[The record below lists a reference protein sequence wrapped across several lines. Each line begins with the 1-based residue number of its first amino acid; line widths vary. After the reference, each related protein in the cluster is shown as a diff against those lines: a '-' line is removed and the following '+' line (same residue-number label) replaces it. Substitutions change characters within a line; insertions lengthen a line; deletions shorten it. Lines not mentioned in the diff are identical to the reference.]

1 MLFRL
6 YEIMTPREVSDRWG
20 ITPDTLR
27 MKLKRSC
34 CFYCGTK
41 LHIILNPIHLCI
53 VFLNYI

>member
-1 MLFRL
+1 ML
-6 YEIMTPREVSDRWG
+6 YEIMTPREVSDRWR

-27 MKLKRSC
+27 MRLKHSC